1 MSLPLCAMAEPP
13 AAVTQVCATCHGIDG
28 NGTTPPNLTFPK
40 LAGLQVE
47 YLNKQLK
54 DFKAG
59 KRKSVIMAPMVASLT
74 AEDMQ
79 AIAGYYAAQK
89 PAPGS
94 VNSPEILSRGKKMHL
109 DGDENLG
116 VPACAGCHEVTALG
130 VPKYPRLAGQHAEY
144 IYQQLK
150 LFQSGERD
158 NDRGL
163 PMQSVA
169 VKLSD
174 KDMRAV
180 AEYLGSLK

>member
-1 MSLPLCAMAEPP
+1 MR
-13 AAVTQVCATCHGIDG
+13 VCATCHGIDG
-28 NGTTPPNLTFPK
+28 NGTTPPNPAFPK

-59 KRKSVIMAPMVASLT
+59 KRKSEIMAPMATPLSP
-74 AEDMQ
+74 EDMQ

-89 PAPGS
+89 PAPGG
-94 VNSPEILSRGKKMHL
+94 VKLPELLSLGKKLHL
-109 DGDENLG
+109 DGDESLG
-116 VPACAGCHEVTALG
+116 VPACAGCHEVSAAG

-150 LFQSGERD
+150 LFQSGARD

-163 PMQSVA
+163 PMQSVTI
-169 VKLSD
+169 KMSD

-180 AEYLGSLK
+180 AEYLSSLK